1 MSASEFGESSR
12 LLIVNQASRMLTM
25 ELVAELGRSGWDCT
39 VVTGS
44 VPADVTLP
52 KEARLVIGASMR
64 RTGMFARIGSSGC
77 FTAQALWHLARNR
90 RVPALV
96 VTNPP
101 VLPMFL
107 PLLRALLGVRYSVLI
122 YDVYPDVAEQ
132 MGILEP
138 GGLIGR
144 SWRRAS
150 RLTMRSAETVITIGD
165 CMAATLRTH
174 LRPDEPLNITVIP
187 TWVDTELVRPVN
199 KADNPLVRQ
208 HGLEGKRVVMY
219 AGNFGATHD
228 LTSLIEAAES
238 LVDHPDLVFVLMGGG
253 TRVREVT
260 ASVARRRPPNLM
272 LLPWQSWEQLPY
284 WLAAADCAVVSLDEA
299 FVGVSMPCKAY
310 FAMAA
315 GSALVAVSPP
325 GTDLAA
331 LVRSTGC
338 GIHVVPRDPAAL
350 ADAIRALC
358 DDTAYLEQCKVN
370 ARRAAVREFDRTRLV
385 RRFADHLHEAFLGR
399 RLPVRHATRDQ
410 LS

>member
-1 MSASEFGESSR
+1 MSAGEKSEPNR
-12 LLIVNQASRMLTM
+12 LLVVNQASRMQAL

-39 VVTGS
+39 IVTGS
-44 VPADVTLP
+44 VPRDLTPP
-52 KEARLVIGASMR
+52 KNARLVIGASLR

-77 FTAQALWHLARNR
+77 FTAQALWHVARNR
-90 RVPALV
+90 RVPVLV

-101 VLPMFL
+101 VLPLFL
-107 PLLRALLGVRYSVLI
+107 PLLRALLGVQYSVLV

-132 MGILEP
+132 MGILKP

-165 CMAATLRTH
+165 CMARTLRGH
-174 LRPDEPLNITVIP
+174 LRPEDPLNITVIP
-187 TWVDTELVRPVN
+187 TWVDAELIRPMN
-199 KADNPLVRQ
+199 KAENPLVRR
-208 HGLEGKRVVMY
+208 HGLEGRFVVMY
-219 AGNFGATHD
+219 CGNFGATHD
-228 LTSLIEAAES
+228 LTSLIDAAE
-238 LVDHPDLVFVLMGGG
+238 LLRDCPDVFFVLIGGG

-260 ASVARRRPPNLM
+260 ASVAQRKLRNLA
-272 LLPWQSWEQLPY
+272 LLPLQSSEHLPL

-299 FVGVSMPCKAY
+299 FVGVSMPSKTY

-331 LVRSTGC
+331 VVQAAGC
-338 GIHVVPRDPAAL
+338 GIHVPPRNAKAL
-350 ADAIRALC
+350 AGAIRRLC
-358 DDTAYLEQCKVN
+358 NDASYLEQCKVN
-370 ARRAAVREFDRTRLV
+370 SRRAAVREFDRARLV
-385 RRFADHLHEAFLGR
+385 QRFADHLQEAFSGR
-399 RLPVRHATRDQ
+399 RVPVGHATRGQ